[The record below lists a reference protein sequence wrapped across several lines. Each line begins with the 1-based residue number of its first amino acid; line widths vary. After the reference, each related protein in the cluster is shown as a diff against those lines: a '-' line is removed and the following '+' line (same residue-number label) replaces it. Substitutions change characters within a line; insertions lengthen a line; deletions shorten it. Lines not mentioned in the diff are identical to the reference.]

1 LTEGVNKVSKKTLI
15 DGIIKPR
22 LNEIFTMVGLE
33 IKKSGF
39 GGLTP
44 AGLVVCGGG
53 ADTMGIIEAARR
65 NLAMQVRIGTPNN
78 ITGLI
83 DEIIHP
89 SYAVASGLI
98 LYGAKSGIVSKEKFN
113 LGKLSKYVDA
123 VPVQGVVKKVVDLVK
138 SFLP

>member
-1 LTEGVNKVSKKTLI
+1 
-15 DGIIKPR
+15 
-22 LNEIFTMVGLE
+22 MVGLE

-44 AGLVVCGGG
+44 AGLVIAGGG
-53 ADTMGIIEAARR
+53 AETLGIIEAARR

-83 DEIIHP
+83 DEVIHP
-89 SYAVASGLI
+89 SYAAAAGLVI
-98 LYGAKSGIVSKEKFN
+98 YGAKSGMAAKEKFS
-113 LGKLSKYVDA
+113 LGRLTKYVDN